1 MHLQGVTN
9 EVRTLFRGD
18 EWQAYPWD
26 TGGMYTV
33 ELYARVRRAALIEGK
48 SQRTVAREFGLARK
62 TVRKMLAY
70 SAPPGYQRQQPVR
83 RPKLGPWLGVID
95 AILKEDKTR
104 PAKQRHTAKRIFERL
119 KEEHGFSGGYT
130 IVKD

>member
-1 MHLQGVTN
+1 
-9 EVRTLFRGD
+9 
-18 EWQAYPWD
+18 
-26 TGGMYTV
+26 MYTV
-33 ELYARVRRAALIEGK
+33 ELYARVWRATLVEGK

-70 SAPPGYQRQQPVR
+70 SVPPGYQRQQPVR

-95 AILKEDKTR
+95 AILMDDKTR

-130 IVKD
+130 IRSEGCRPGE